1 MPALRTS
8 TRRARML
15 SGNAYL
21 FNPLGRAVRGTKLQ
35 LPRITAL
42 RTAAAHAATP
52 FTIEE
57 ITPEPL
63 QTVVKASAREVLL
76 RIVEEDSI
84 IIPQRG
90 LPDDNHLRTVS
101 LVGPE
106 IPSEFLAEC
115 LGFSALTPSLIASLD
130 ELMEE
135 SFGFPALPPALP
147 TALSATT
154 SVLSVGR
161 EAPHSPSSLMGD
173 STHCIYHSPPVVCT
187 CVSDLER
194 PSSPDT
200 INSVTSSGSPA
211 PSNSHANLETTE
223 ANLVT
228 EVSGTEI

>member
-1 MPALRTS
+1 MPALRTDIHR
-8 TRRARML
+8 TRML

-42 RTAAAHAATP
+42 RTAAAHTATP
-52 FTIEE
+52 FTIEA
-57 ITPEPL
+57 ITPELP
-63 QTVVKASAREVLL
+63 QTVVKASTREVLL
-76 RIVEEDSI
+76 RIVEEDSM

-135 SFGFPALPPALP
+135 SFGFPVLPPAHP
-147 TALSATT
+147 TVLSATT
-154 SVLSVGR
+154 SVLCVGR
-161 EAPHSPSSLMGD
+161 EAPHSPSSSIED
-173 STHCIYHSPPVVCT
+173 PTHCIYHPPPVVCT
-187 CVSDLER
+187 CVPDLEC

-200 INSVTSSGSPA
+200 INSVTSSGIHA
-211 PSNSHANLETTE
+211 PTRSHANLETTE

-228 EVSGTEI
+228 EISGKEI